1 MPRQTFMQ
9 GRTVLLNASETT
21 KRLELDAYARF
32 KYDKSQDADA
42 GIIERVKELAE
53 SNKVNLF
60 INPQSREATT
70 QG

>member
-1 MPRQTFMQ
+1 M
-9 GRTVLLNASETT
+9 LNASETT

-42 GIIERVKELAE
+42 GIIKRVKELAE

-60 INPQSREATT
+60 INPQSRKATT

>member
-1 MPRQTFMQ
+1 MQ

-32 KYDKSQDADA
+32 KYDKSQDA
-42 GIIERVKELAE
+42 GIIKRVKELAE

>member
-1 MPRQTFMQ
+1 MQ

-42 GIIERVKELAE
+42 GIIKRVKELAE

-60 INPQSREATT
+60 INPQSRKATT

>member
-42 GIIERVKELAE
+42 GIIKRVKELAE

-60 INPQSREATT
+60 INPQSRKATT

>member
-21 KRLELDAYARF
+21 KRLELDADARF

-42 GIIERVKELAE
+42 GIIKRVKKLAE

-60 INPQSREATT
+60 INPQSRKTTT

>member
-1 MPRQTFMQ
+1 MQ

-42 GIIERVKELAE
+42 GIIKRVKKLAE

-60 INPQSREATT
+60 INPQSRKATT

>member
-1 MPRQTFMQ
+1 MQ

-42 GIIERVKELAE
+42 GIIKRVKKLAE

-60 INPQSREATT
+60 INPDRKSVV
-70 QG
+70 

>member
-21 KRLELDAYARF
+21 KRDAYARF

-42 GIIERVKELAE
+42 GIIKRVKKLAE

-60 INPQSREATT
+60 INPQSRKATT

>member
-42 GIIERVKELAE
+42 GIIKRVKKLAE

-60 INPQSREATT
+60 INPQSRKTTT

>member
-1 MPRQTFMQ
+1 MQ

-21 KRLELDAYARF
+21 KRLELDAYA
-32 KYDKSQDADA
+32 
-42 GIIERVKELAE
+42 GIIKRVKELAE

>member
-42 GIIERVKELAE
+42 GIIKRVKKLAE

-60 INPQSREATT
+60 INPQSRKATT